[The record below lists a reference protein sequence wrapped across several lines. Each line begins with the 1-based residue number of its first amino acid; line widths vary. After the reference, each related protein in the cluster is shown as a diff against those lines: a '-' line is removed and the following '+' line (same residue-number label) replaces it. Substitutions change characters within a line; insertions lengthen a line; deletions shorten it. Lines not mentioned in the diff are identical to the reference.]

1 MRSVLSNLG
10 ERGPLS
16 PWGQRARASALTSLL
31 GTMRPTQIVL
41 HRSDIVLHR
50 ATLRKTAQKRPEI
63 DDFGPIFDDSGTFLG
78 R

>member
-1 MRSVLSNLG
+1 MKGVMCIQHLR
-10 ERGPLS
+10 ERGPLR

-31 GTMRPTQIVL
+31 GSMRPGENL
-41 HRSDIVLHR
+41 RPA
-50 ATLRKTAQKRPEI
+50 ATLRKTSQKRPEI

>member
-1 MRSVLSNLG
+1 MLSNLG

-16 PWGQRARASALTSLL
+16 LWGQRARASALTSLL

-41 HRSDIVLHR
+41 RRAMIVLHR
-50 ATLRKTAQKRPEI
+50 VTLRKTSQNSPEI
-63 DDFGPIFDDSGTFLG
+63 DDFGPIFDDSGTLSG